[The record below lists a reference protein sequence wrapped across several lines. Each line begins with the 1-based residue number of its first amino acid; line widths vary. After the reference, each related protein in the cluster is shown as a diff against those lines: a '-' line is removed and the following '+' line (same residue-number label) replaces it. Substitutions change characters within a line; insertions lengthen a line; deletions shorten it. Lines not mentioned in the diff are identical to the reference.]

1 MKYLGFNVP
10 ATCKVFVRF
19 KSATDASVMHHF
31 SLNLPQIF
39 LFCGLACK
47 ATDANHWK
55 KILVKWFDWDKKKT
69 EVKRHSRATPAAV
82 PLFFF
87 FSTWA
92 VLGQAIKAYFPWRA
106 AKGQTE
112 ASGRRLRRRRGAG
125 PAPEV
130 AAPARPEGGRR
141 QRPSPQA
148 GLPPS
153 SSPTL
158 LEARPVPAQG
168 ATRTGTESEVPP
180 PGHRGKKQGSRAIE
194 RIKFSSYKTV
204 SGSFPVL
211 EFTSQASRC
220 LSQST
225 SLSSPRADGWVS
237 STAGGWGSTA
247 VGTRPRAKLLAALLQ
262 RHLPPNVPDPSANQ
276 RSSGAVDRMT
286 LHPFITSMLS
296 LVCPSQT
303 VACYGQDEGLLEC
316 TRLPRGAGSAP
327 TLQCWP
333 SASWNSRPRTR
344 YTPKSHGALVL
355 PQVGHNLSWAKPP
368 LFNER
373 LVWVTTTSQVRKG
386 WGAGR
391 GTSKHDLEALPVL
404 DNCSQAVQS
413 LPWVRAQLFYVQDET
428 SPGRSLQVVRWE
440 AAARAKPESMWF
452 QQLLDNTRWCAWGGK
467 PECFI
472 YATLSAAQR

>member
-1 MKYLGFNVP
+1 
-10 ATCKVFVRF
+10 
-19 KSATDASVMHHF
+19 MHLWVI
-31 SLNLPQIF
+31 SLYLPQIF

-47 ATDANHWK
+47 AIDANHWK
-55 KILVKWFDWDKKKT
+55 KILVKWFDCDNKKQKSNGT
-69 EVKRHSRATPAAV
+69 HHSRATPAAV

-92 VLGQAIKAYFPWRA
+92 VLGQVIKAYFPWRA

-112 ASGRRLRRRRGAG
+112 ASGRCLRRRRGTG
-125 PAPEV
+125 PAPQV

-158 LEARPVPAQG
+158 LEPRPEPAQG
-168 ATRTGTESEVPP
+168 ATRTGTESEGPP
-180 PGHRGKKQGSRAIE
+180 PGYRGKKQGSRATE
-194 RIKFSSYKTV
+194 RIKFSSYKSV
-204 SGSFPVL
+204 SGSFPVP
-211 EFTSQASRC
+211 EFTSQASSC

-225 SLSSPRADGWVS
+225 SLSCPGADGWVS
-237 STAGGWGSTA
+237 STAGGWGCTA
-247 VGTRPRAKLLAALLQ
+247 VGTRPRAKLLAARLQ

-276 RSSGAVDRMT
+276 RSGAVDSVT
-286 LHPFITSMLS
+286 LHPFITGMLS

-316 TRLPRGAGSAP
+316 TRLPRGAGPAP
-327 TLQCWP
+327 TLQGWP
-333 SASWNSRPRTR
+333 SASWNSGPRMR
-344 YTPKSHGALVL
+344 YTPKSHGALVP

-373 LVWVTTTSQVRKG
+373 LAWVTTTSQVRKG
-386 WGAGR
+386 WGAGW
-391 GTSKHDLEALPVL
+391 GTSKHGLEALPVL

-428 SPGRSLQVVRWE
+428 SPGRSLQVACWE
-440 AAARAKPESMWF
+440 AAAHAKPESMWF

-467 PECFI
+467 PECLI